1 MMMDETRK
9 MMMEV
14 RGITLLMMGIGCILA
29 ALLFPAIWKQAVG
42 GVAIGAFT
50 GLMGFNM
57 ISNMVS
63 RIDGEMADIK
73 ARAFRS
79 YTRRY
84 LLYAIIFGLSAI
96 AGMPIAALLAGML
109 LHKLSIL
116 MYSWKNRKEDV

>member
-14 RGITLLMMGIGCILA
+14 RAITLLMMGIGCLLA
-29 ALLFPAIWKQAVG
+29 ALLFPSIWKQAVG

-116 MYSWKNRKEDV
+116 MYSWKNRKEDA

>member
-1 MMMDETRK
+1 MDETRK
-9 MMMEV
+9 MMMEI
-14 RGITLLMMGIGCILA
+14 RGITLLMTGIGCVLA
-29 ALLFPAIWKQAVG
+29 ALLFPSIWKQAVG

-63 RIDGEMADIK
+63 RIDGEMADMK

-116 MYSWKNRKEDV
+116 MYSWKNRKEDA

>member
-1 MMMDETRK
+1 MDETRK